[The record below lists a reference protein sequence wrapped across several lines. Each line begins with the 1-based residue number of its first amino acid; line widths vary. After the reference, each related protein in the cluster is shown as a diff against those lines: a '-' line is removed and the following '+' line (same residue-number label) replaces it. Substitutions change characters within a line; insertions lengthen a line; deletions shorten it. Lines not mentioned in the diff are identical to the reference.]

1 MSVSNVPEPIRL
13 CLWGRAAGR
22 CQYEGCNRELFR
34 DQATKAE
41 FNQAY
46 IAHIIADKPTGPRG
60 DPVLSEKLK
69 ADLSNL
75 MLLCDAHHRL
85 IDKVDVAG
93 HSVARLQKMKQAH
106 ESRIELVTAIDQ
118 ERRSHVLMYGA
129 RIGEH
134 GTPLTIQNAKL
145 ALLPDRYPASH
156 EPISLSLGNASIG
169 DDEQLYWTMEVEH
182 LRRQFAERVKPRLTV
197 DAVHLSV
204 FALAPIPLLVELGR
218 LLSDIPMA
226 DVYQLHREPSTWS
239 WLEHNKPFEF
249 KVLQDGNESATA
261 VAINLA
267 LSASVTNDRVRSV
280 LGDDCCIYTVTP
292 TEPGNDFLKSR
303 AQLQL
308 FRETMRK
315 LFDQIKLRHGESC
328 ELSVF
333 PAIPVAAAVELGRI
347 WMPKADLPFRVYDQN
362 RKSGGFIRTITISQ
376 V

>member
-13 CLWGRAAGR
+13 CLWGRTAGR
-22 CQYEGCNRELFR
+22 CQYDGCNRELFR

-46 IAHIIADKPTGPRG
+46 IAHIIADKPRGPRG

-93 HSVARLQKMKQAH
+93 HPVARLQKMKQAH

-118 ERRSHVLMYGA
+118 DRRTHVLMYGA
-129 RIGEH
+129 KIGEH
-134 GTPLTIQNAKL
+134 GTPLTIQNAKA
-145 ALLPDRYPASH
+145 ALLPERYPASH
-156 EPISLSLGNASIG
+156 EPISLSLGNVSIG
-169 DDEQLYWTMEVEH
+169 DDEQLYWTMEIEH
-182 LRRQFAERVKPRLTV
+182 LRRQFAERVKPRLTA

-226 DVYQLHREPSTWS
+226 DVFQLHREPSTWS
-239 WLEHNKPFEF
+239 WLEHNEPFEF
-249 KVLQDGNESATA
+249 KVLQDGDESETA

-267 LSASVTNDRVRSV
+267 LSANVTNDRVRSV
-280 LGDDCCIYTVTP
+280 LGNNCCIYTVTP
-292 TEPGNDFLKSR
+292 PEPGNDLLKTR
-303 AQLQL
+303 AQLQQ
-308 FRETMRK
+308 FREIMRT

-347 WMPKADLPFRVYDQN
+347 WMPKADLPFHVYDQN
-362 RKSGGFIRTITISQ
+362 RKSGGFIPTITISQ
-376 V
+376 A